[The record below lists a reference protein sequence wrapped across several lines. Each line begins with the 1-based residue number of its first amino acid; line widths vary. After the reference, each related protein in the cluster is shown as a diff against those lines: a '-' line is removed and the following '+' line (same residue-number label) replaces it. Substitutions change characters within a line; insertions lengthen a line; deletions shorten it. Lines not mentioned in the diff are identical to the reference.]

1 MPVKEMKDD
10 DFGVETRPEFT
21 FLNGAKYLG

>member
-10 DFGVETRPEFT
+10 DDEIETRPEFT

>member
-1 MPVKEMKDD
+1 MPVREIKDD
-10 DFGVETRPEFT
+10 DNEIETRPEFT